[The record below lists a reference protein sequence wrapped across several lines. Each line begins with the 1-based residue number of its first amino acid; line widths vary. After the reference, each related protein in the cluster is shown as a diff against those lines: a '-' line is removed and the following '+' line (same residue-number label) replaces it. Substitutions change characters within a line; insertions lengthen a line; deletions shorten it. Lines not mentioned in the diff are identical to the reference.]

1 MNYTSPAL
9 CPAGRT
15 LFGGSRL
22 AQGLHSHQ
30 NSVILKL
37 VLDLPKNG
45 CPAPL
50 KIVMDRGILQESG
63 EIPRRRR
70 DTLRRPYG
78 GGGLQ
83 EDGVLEKSGSPLQ
96 GCWVPKGQRGKPR
109 ISQAKGQDYFV
120 VTRYILIAG
129 KPVFCGELC
138 LLAYAPRFVPAN
150 CTKREKCTWK
160 N

>member
-22 AQGLHSHQ
+22 AQDSHSHQ
-30 NSVILKL
+30 NSVILTL

-45 CPAPL
+45 CLAPI
-50 KIVMDRGILQESG
+50 KFIMARGILQESG

-78 GGGLQ
+78 GGTAG
-83 EDGVLEKSGSPLQ
+83 GWRSGEVRLPPLR

-150 CTKREKCTWK
+150 WTKREKCTWK